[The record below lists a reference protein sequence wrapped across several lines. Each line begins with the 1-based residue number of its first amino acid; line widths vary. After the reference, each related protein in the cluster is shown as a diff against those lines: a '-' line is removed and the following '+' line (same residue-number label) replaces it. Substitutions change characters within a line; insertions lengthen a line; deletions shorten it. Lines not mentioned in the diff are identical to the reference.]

1 MTSLKDRVSTIRVED
16 EAGRLQA
23 LDVLRAT
30 YRDEKGWVSD
40 EEKQVPEADLTRPDI
55 SWFVVQ
61 ENGAPVGVL
70 RVLYDP
76 PLHLYKEYGLS
87 LIDRGV
93 DIEAFIRS
101 HRIAE
106 IGRFAVLPEKRRH
119 TVIVLALIRA
129 AITETVSRGYT
140 HYITDVF
147 EDDPHSPYEFHT
159 RVLGFVPVA
168 THEVGE
174 LNCTSRRITL
184 VLDLRACYRRMHTAN
199 GFFFRFI
206 TEGWSEELHRSLAP

>member
-1 MTSLKDRVSTIRVED
+1 LKDRVSTIRVED

-40 EEKQVPEADLTRPDI
+40 EEKQVPEDDLQRPDI

-61 ENGAPVGVL
+61 ENGSPVGVL

-76 PLHLYKEYGLS
+76 PLHLYKEYGLD
-87 LIDRGV
+87 LLDRGA

-106 IGRFAVLPEKRRH
+106 IGRFAVLPDKRRH

-129 AITETVSRGYT
+129 AITETVARGYT

-184 VLDLRACYRRMHTAN
+184 VLDLRQCYRRMSAAN

-206 TEGWSEELHRSLAP
+206 TEGWAEELHRSLAP